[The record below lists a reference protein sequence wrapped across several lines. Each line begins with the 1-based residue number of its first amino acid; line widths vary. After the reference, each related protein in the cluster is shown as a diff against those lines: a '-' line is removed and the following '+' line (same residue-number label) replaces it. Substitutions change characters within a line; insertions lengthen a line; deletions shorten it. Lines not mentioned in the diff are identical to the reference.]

1 MKRATALLILATGL
15 ACLDPLYED
24 GMSSGYFVCCQNGS
38 VGTCACVTGTTCLPS
53 FKACAAGRCSSTP
66 SCRSGTGGGNSAT
79 AGGSSAA
86 GGTSAGGA
94 AAGGAAGATA
104 GGAAGATAGGAAGAT
119 AGGSATSDAGVG
131 GGLAGGGLAGGG
143 LAGGGLAGGGLAGG
157 GLAGGGLAGG
167 GLAGGGLAGGGLAGG
182 GGVVVEPE
190 YEFCCLSGV
199 VTTCVCAPTGCTSA
213 PFTPC
218 ASNRCV
224 PGTTTGVCR

>member
-38 VGTCACVTGTTCLPS
+38 VGTCACVTGTSCLPS

-86 GGTSAGGA
+86 GGTSAGGGTFDAGSAGGSAGGGA
-94 AAGGAAGATA
+94 AAGGT
-104 GGAAGATAGGAAGAT
+104 AGATAGGAAGAT

-143 LAGGGLAGGGLAGG
+143 LAGGGLAGGGGA
-157 GLAGGGLAGG
+157 
-167 GLAGGGLAGGGLAGG
+167 
-182 GGVVVEPE
+182 VVEPE